1 MPYYSELQQNFI
13 QDRNTSFEDK
23 TLVFR
28 QKNRNMF
35 YQLIKYLYNNHND
48 SSVKTTEGSFCV
60 TTGKSCYVFP
70 SPVNGPAFRKAIN
83 DESEYAELVYMLNS
97 ALTEIAESNI
107 NSQVLTDSIDREW
120 SDFEKLEE
128 VRHDT
133 GRKST
138 GRETGKKRKA
148 RFNKRVI
155 SPGIQ
160 SQLTAKG
167 PHRLRTLLL
176 AYALKMSREETG
188 ELMQTVD
195 PNQPINIWNGY
206 EVIVFYAITRKDIT
220 LDDLDHLGSIMTA
233 EGKDKTKAL
242 SGDKAEKDTE
252 LGWKSFNRLAEMD
265 KKSSLGEMKK
275 LLVNIRAANKLSSVQ
290 AREKLDSL
298 FKDVLKRA
306 DKIFMGSY
314 GKKCLLNDNHS
325 EEEFRK
331 CRDALTEQ
339 FWPYYNKQIQFIR
352 QETSLLRDKLVLGY
366 YLCRLKEAGVR
377 ELGYDSAA
385 GALRN
390 LDQLLDIRE
399 GSLQRIMILYQLYR
413 KKEADDKKLP
423 KKSKTLFEKLDTL
436 TDSELITVVRNRI
449 TYYQHLKDEEESEE
463 PVDDFYISLR
473 EMRSLP
479 TRKHLGAVDDGSQG
493 VTRADLEFAWF
504 LKFALDHP
512 LAEYQCSDDCD
523 IASLIDQRFTDYKLS
538 IDALLTRY
546 HFEKASVK
554 YRFDDLLMVCM
565 QQKYPVKQLHS
576 IVRDYFRIAGKQVE
590 TCDI

>member
-1 MPYYSELQQNFI
+1 MPYYSELQQNHV
-13 QDRNTSFEDK
+13 QNRNTPFEDK
-23 TLVFR
+23 TLLFR

-35 YQLIKYLYNNHND
+35 YQLIKYLYDNHND
-48 SSVKTTEGSFCV
+48 TSAKTSEGYFCV
-60 TTGKSCYVFP
+60 TTSKSKYVFP

-83 DESEYAELVYMLNS
+83 DESEYAELVYLLNS
-97 ALTEIAESNI
+97 ALTEIAEFNI
-107 NSQVLTDSIDREW
+107 NSQVLTDRDDRDFT
-120 SDFEKLEE
+120 DFEKLEK
-128 VRHDT
+128 VRHKT

-138 GRETGKKRKA
+138 GMETGKKRKA

-160 SQLTAKG
+160 SQLSAKG
-167 PHRLRTLLL
+167 PHRIRTLLL
-176 AYALKMSREETG
+176 AYALKMSTEETTA
-188 ELMQTVD
+188 LMQTVD
-195 PNQPINIWNGY
+195 PNQPVNIWNGY
-206 EVIVFYAITRKDIT
+206 EIIVFYAITRKDIT

-233 EGKDKTKAL
+233 KGAAKTKSS
-242 SGDKAEKDTE
+242 SGDEDRDTE
-252 LGWKSFNRLAEMD
+252 LTWNSFIRLAELD
-265 KKSSLGEMKK
+265 KDSSIREMEK
-275 LLVNIRAANKLSSVQ
+275 LLKKIRAANKISSVQ
-290 AREKLDSL
+290 AKEKLDSL
-298 FKDVLKRA
+298 FEDVLKRA
-306 DKIFMGSY
+306 DRIFMGSY

-377 ELGYDSAA
+377 ELGCESTVS
-385 GALRN
+385 ALRN

-413 KKEADDKKLP
+413 KKEADKKKLP

-538 IDALLTRY
+538 IDALLTGY
-546 HFEKASVK
+546 HFEKSSAK

-565 QQKYPVKQLHS
+565 QQKYPVKQLHT
-576 IVRDYFRIAGKQVE
+576 IVRDYFRIAGKKVE